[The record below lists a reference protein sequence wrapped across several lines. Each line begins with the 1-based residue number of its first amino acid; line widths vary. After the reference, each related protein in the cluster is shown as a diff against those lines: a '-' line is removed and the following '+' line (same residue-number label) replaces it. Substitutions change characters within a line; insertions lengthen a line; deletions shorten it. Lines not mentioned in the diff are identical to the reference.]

1 MAKGH
6 FKRLPVVD
14 DDGRLVGGVSRG
26 DLLKIRLHSR
36 MAA

>member
-14 DDGRLVGGVSRG
+14 DDGRLVGGVG
-26 DLLKIRLHSR
+26 CGGLLKIRLHSR
-36 MAA
+36 VAA